1 MEIESGWR
9 IYDATT
15 KKIVDVNKFTEVKE
29 YVEWGS
35 SYDEAR
41 SFLPSKRQALKE
53 AQEFLG
59 RQYGLRITPV
69 WTRENRLYYTG
80 KLEEFKQAKKLR
92 KKRRLGKKL

>member
-35 SYDEAR
+35 SYDEFR
-41 SFLPSKRQALKE
+41 ENLPSKTTALKSSGI
-53 AQEFLG
+53 FLPENNM
-59 RQYGLRITPV
+59 GL
-69 WTRENRLYYTG
+69 ELCLFG
-80 KLEEFKQAKKLR
+80 
-92 KKRRLGKKL
+92 

>member
-9 IYDATT
+9 IYDVTT

-41 SFLPSKRQALKE
+41 SNLPSKRQASKSSGMFVE
-53 AQEFLG
+53 NNM
-59 RQYGLRITPV
+59 GL
-69 WTRENRLYYTG
+69 E
-80 KLEEFKQAKKLR
+80 LR
-92 KKRRLGKKL
+92 